1 MEFNKLMAVALGGGA
16 GSLGRYGLALL
27 ATHLT
32 STGFPLGTFVANAGG
47 CLLIGCFW
55 NWFDRVHI
63 SNEFRLFIFTGFLGG
78 FTTFSTF
85 ARESVQLFKA
95 GEPLQALG
103 YILAS
108 NVAGLGLV
116 AAGFILAEKLFRP

>member
-1 MEFNKLMAVALGGGA
+1 MQLSKVMAVALGGAA
-16 GSLGRYGLALL
+16 GSVGRYLIALA
-27 ATHLT
+27 ATRAND
-32 STGFPLGTFVANAGG
+32 SGFPLGTFLANIGG
-47 CLLIGCFW
+47 CLLIGFFW

-63 SNEFRLFIFTGFLGG
+63 SNEFRLFLFTGFLGG

-85 ARESVQLFKA
+85 ARESMQLIKA

-108 NVAGLGLV
+108 NVVGIGIV
-116 AAGFILAEKLFRP
+116 AAGFILAGQFSRP